1 VKYGEAA
8 FASHSTAKT
17 WPEIRCKYFK
27 TDQDYTRLRGFGFP
41 ARHRQHGEVITSGD
55 AFPLRARGGVP
66 RGRIP
71 RLLVPRALS

>member
-1 VKYGEAA
+1 VEYGEN
-8 FASHSTAKT
+8 H
-17 WPEIRCKYFK
+17 IQQR
-27 TDQDYTRLRGFGFP
+27 RP
-41 ARHRQHGEVITSGD
+41 ARDPSHGEVITSGD

>member
-41 ARHRQHGEVITSGD
+41 ARQDPSPVGC
-55 AFPLRARGGVP
+55 
-66 RGRIP
+66 
-71 RLLVPRALS
+71 LVPRALS